1 MKLKRVLIALVLAPV
16 LAACQSS
23 GSGPEPEP
31 RGTED
36 RRGYRPGQARVRSTS
51 ARSWLSS
58 TRMAL
63 TSSRIRP
70 VSSWI
75 A

>member
-1 MKLKRVLIALVLAPV
+1 MDCRIGAGTDEDEDGVIDPGPFLRKEGNRSTRSIPMKLKRVLIALVLAPV

-36 RRGYRPGQARVRSTS
+36 RRGY
-51 ARSWLSS
+51 
-58 TRMAL
+58 
-63 TSSRIRP
+63 
-70 VSSWI
+70 
-75 A
+75 